1 MTGFEPATP
10 WSQIKCTTK
19 LCYIP
24 KYKFPMGTVFF
35 NKMAR
40 PVGIE
45 PATFWS
51 VVKRSIQ
58 LSYGRVSCCSY
69 QQRFVIITEFV
80 LICNNF
86 FYFFTAWFLG
96 LVGMT
101 GLEPVR
107 CFHHRILSP
116 MRLPIPP
123 HPHLLEVPARFEL
136 AITELQ
142 SIALPL
148 G

>member
-1 MTGFEPATP
+1 
-10 WSQIKCTTK
+10 
-19 LCYIP
+19 
-24 KYKFPMGTVFF
+24 
-35 NKMAR
+35 
-40 PVGIE
+40 
-45 PATFWS
+45 
-51 VVKRSIQ
+51 
-58 LSYGRVSCCSY
+58 
-69 QQRFVIITEFV
+69 
-80 LICNNF
+80 
-86 FYFFTAWFLG
+86 
-96 LVGMT
+96 MT

-148 G
+148 GYGTLYLFLIAPHHRCYNII